1 MIQDI
6 QQNVDKMYTDWKTNG
21 GFGSS
26 VENDMKWIEDVINQV
41 IYITSEKVKY
51 PSDEYIMQICYDVL
65 INAGNDNFNKKMKNG
80 GSWKRFFNKHIHKI
94 AQRFCR
100 QARSNIVQ
108 HVKDAV
114 HAEFMD
120 LEKPKT
126 ENRQVTHEA
135 EKKFKDSK
143 ITRDCYRKLNQPIDP
158 NNDPHYTHLNSIIDH
173 VFTSSNT
180 EKNSIAFG
188 MTVTLNYLD
197 PSKGINMVPSEVIER
212 MNNFLEKMNVV
223 DREELD

>member
-1 MIQDI
+1 MSLRI
-6 QQNVDKMYTDWKTNG
+6 
-21 GFGSS
+21 
-26 VENDMKWIEDVINQV
+26 
-41 IYITSEKVKY
+41 
-51 PSDEYIMQICYDVL
+51 L
-65 INAGNDNFNKKMKNG
+65 RNDNFNKKMKNG
-80 GSWKRFFNKHIHKI
+80 GSWKRFFNKHIYKI

-126 ENRQVTHEA
+126 KNHQVTREA

-180 EKNSIAFG
+180 EKNSIAFS
-188 MTVTLNYLD
+188 MTVALNYLD
-197 PSKGINMVPSEVIER
+197 PSKGINMVSSEVIER
-212 MNNFLEKMNVV
+212 MNNFLEKMNVI

>member
-1 MIQDI
+1 
-6 QQNVDKMYTDWKTNG
+6 MYTDWKTNG

-26 VENDMKWIEDVINQV
+26 VENDMKWI
-41 IYITSEKVKY
+41 
-51 PSDEYIMQICYDVL
+51 
-65 INAGNDNFNKKMKNG
+65 
-80 GSWKRFFNKHIHKI
+80 
-94 AQRFCR
+94 
-100 QARSNIVQ
+100 
-108 HVKDAV
+108 KDAV

-126 ENRQVTHEA
+126 ENRQVTREA

-180 EKNSIAFG
+180 EKNSIAFS
-188 MTVTLNYLD
+188 MTVALNYLD
-197 PSKGINMVPSEVIER
+197 PSKGINMVSSEVIER
-212 MNNFLEKMNVV
+212 MNNFLEKMNVI